1 MSVPDSVHDLAKAR
15 LVARAEKNF
24 ALSDQLR
31 DEIAA
36 QGFEVVDG
44 AGGYELRPKKRFP
57 TYESTRDIRPINSGK
72 FEITVALIIN
82 GFHEDAVATIKIAN
96 AQSQSWLLATQVY

>member
-44 AGGYELRPKKRFP
+44 AERLTGGKRD
-57 TYESTRDIRPINSGK
+57 R
-72 FEITVALIIN
+72 
-82 GFHEDAVATIKIAN
+82 
-96 AQSQSWLLATQVY
+96 